1 MEHGTGGK
9 QMIRAGIIGGAGYT
23 GGELIRLLL
32 RHPGSEISYV
42 QSKSN
47 AGNPLHKVHGDL
59 LGDTHLIFTAEHHNE
74 VDVMFLCAGHGEAR
88 KFLQANEVASSV
100 RIIDLSND
108 FRLTDSSTM
117 GDRKFV
123 YGLPELN
130 REFIRDAKY
139 VANPGCF
146 ATAIQLG
153 LLPLA
158 KAGVLGDVHTTGITG
173 STGAGQSLSA
183 TSHFSWRANNVQ
195 AYKTL
200 THQHLGEIGE
210 SIRQLQPQKDIELNF
225 IPWRGDFTRGI
236 FISSLIS
243 TELSEEEIYILF
255 KDHYQSHPYT
265 HVSKDSIF
273 LKQVVNTNKC
283 IVQTE
288 KVGSKLVIHSV
299 IDNLL
304 KGASG
309 QAVQNMNLMFG
320 MDECAG
326 LELKASYF

>member
-59 LGDTHLIFTAEHHNE
+59 LGDTHLSFTAEHHNE

-288 KVGSKLVIHSV
+288 KVGSKLVVHSV